1 MNRYFPNPELIIQ
14 NFWKI
19 PVKDFI
25 FIEATHLHPVAFLE
39 TEHRKRYF
47 SNI

>member
-1 MNRYFPNPELIIQ
+1 M
-14 NFWKI
+14 

-25 FIEATHLHPVAFLE
+25 FIEATHLLPVAFLE
-39 TEHRKRYF
+39 NEDRKRYS